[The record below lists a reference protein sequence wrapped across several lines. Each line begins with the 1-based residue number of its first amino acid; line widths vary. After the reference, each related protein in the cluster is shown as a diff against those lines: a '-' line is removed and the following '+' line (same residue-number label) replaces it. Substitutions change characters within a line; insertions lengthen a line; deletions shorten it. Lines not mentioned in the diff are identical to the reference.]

1 MHNTQAKARFEVV
14 EPEDVSLEDHDVIAE
29 ERGFEAD
36 RNLRP
41 VEAHAAWRTLR
52 GLKMIWNQKGKND
65 SGLKKKK
72 VSVSEKVESLTN
84 SSFFERKKTRNIKS
98 SWRPFRPCFSLP

>member
-1 MHNTQAKARFEVV
+1 MDITKSWAFLLNNTLPWFVSVHNTQAKARFEVV
-14 EPEDVSLEDHDVIAE
+14 ESEDVSLEDHDVIAK

-65 SGLKKKK
+65 SG
-72 VSVSEKVESLTN
+72 
-84 SSFFERKKTRNIKS
+84 F
-98 SWRPFRPCFSLP
+98 